1 MKKVQMNISDIRF
14 ILCNLKI
21 LGEIVSTKKQ
31 YNRLQVQQRFDV
43 ENRRR

>member
-1 MKKVQMNISDIRF
+1 MKKVRMNISDIRF
-14 ILCNLKI
+14 ILFNSKI

-31 YNRLQVQQRFDV
+31 YNRLLVQQRFDV